1 MRSVIIYNCN
11 RVCTRL
17 GWAQTCPSRDSSAV
31 PLPAWRP
38 RLEVEQRARAHSP
51 PRPGRRLPLAARS
64 GRRSKP
70 TGDREAGWSDQR
82 KEKEKKK
89 EVCELSPHAS
99 LVLMLLVLVMWK
111 SRVTLTI
118 ESVTA
123 LRNLRAA
130 PADAEAQK
138 KGAAQGGAAEQTPQR
153 DGAAR
158 PRPRA
163 TATNGRDPTRDPTS
177 REGGRR
183 AGGRRTQALGL

>member
-1 MRSVIIYNCN
+1 MPIS
-11 RVCTRL
+11 
-17 GWAQTCPSRDSSAV
+17 
-31 PLPAWRP
+31 
-38 RLEVEQRARAHSP
+38 RLECGTTTSLAPAPRGRAARARALAPAAGAAAATCSAVRSAVKADRGSRGEVE
-51 PRPGRRLPLAARS
+51 RPT
-64 GRRSKP
+64 K
-70 TGDREAGWSDQR
+70 R
-82 KEKEKKK
+82 KRKK

-130 PADAEAQK
+130 PADAKAQK
-138 KGAAQGGAAEQTPQR
+138 KGAAQGGARAEQTPQR